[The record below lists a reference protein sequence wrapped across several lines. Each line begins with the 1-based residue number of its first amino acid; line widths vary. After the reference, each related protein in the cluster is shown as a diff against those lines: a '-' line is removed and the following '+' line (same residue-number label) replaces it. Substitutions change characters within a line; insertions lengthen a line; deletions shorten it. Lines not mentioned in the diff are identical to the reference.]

1 MAALFIWLIVGLA
14 ISVTLLMQEL
24 AMASVFPYMR
34 KKCRKHI
41 KPQNRYFVS

>member
-1 MAALFIWLIVGLA
+1 MAALFIWLVVGLA

-34 KKCRKHI
+34 KRFRKRV
-41 KPQNRYFVS
+41 KPQNKYFVG